1 MIGILSEDCCQCRPG
16 KKFFDRF
23 PGLDSA
29 ETRFDDTALFRRLT
43 SGGQLFLLFFILLF
57 LFTPVSSWAAKQ
69 YKVLV
74 VMSYEQDYPWA
85 QAIRRGID
93 QVLAGNSEIR
103 YFYMD
108 TKKDITGGRQKGRQ
122 AFELYRRW
130 RPDGVI
136 AVDDNAQSMFV
147 VPYLLDKV
155 DTPVMFCGVNADPQ
169 RYGYPGRNVSG
180 ILERLHIRESIVFAS
195 QLARVRTVCFL
206 MKKSPV
212 AALVRNQVDQEKET
226 YPAKTLGFYQP
237 STLDEALIRVDELKQ
252 RCDLLFLETL
262 EGIADAAG
270 KPVTSKEIVP
280 LVVKAFGG
288 PTAGSDLY
296 SVQYGVLCS
305 VIKSG
310 EEQGETAA
318 TMLLQAMSGAPVAE
332 IPITRNYRGK
342 RVLNVT
348 TMKNLGIRARPMLLR
363 GTQLIRT
370 TD

>member
-1 MIGILSEDCCQCRPG
+1 MIMKDDVSWSRTFCGTLILILFMLLSLLTP
-16 KKFFDRF
+16 
-23 PGLDSA
+23 A
-29 ETRFDDTALFRRLT
+29 TA
-43 SGGQLFLLFFILLF
+43 G
-57 LFTPVSSWAAKQ
+57 AAKQ

-74 VMSYEQDYPWA
+74 VMSYEQDYPWV

-93 QVLAGNSEIR
+93 QVLAGDCEIR
-103 YFYMD
+103 YFYLD
-108 TKKDITGGRQKGRQ
+108 TKKDIAGGRRKARQ
-122 AFELYRRW
+122 AYEVYRQW
-130 RPDGVI
+130 QPDGVI

-155 DTPVMFCGVNADPQ
+155 DTPVMFCGVNADPR
-169 RYGYPGRNVSG
+169 RYGYPGSNVSG
-180 ILERLHIRESIVFAS
+180 ILERLHIRESIVFAG
-195 QLARVRTVCFL
+195 QLSRIQTVCFL

-226 YPAKTLGFYQP
+226 YPAKSLGFYLP
-237 STLDEALIRVDELKQ
+237 ATLDEALVTVNDLRR
-252 RCDLLFLETL
+252 RCDLLFIETL
-262 EGIADAAG
+262 EGIPDGDG
-270 KPVTSKEIVP
+270 KPLTSKEVIP

-288 PTAGSDLY
+288 PTAGTDLH
-296 SVQYGVLCS
+296 SVRYGVLCS

-318 TMLLQAMSGAPVAE
+318 TKLLRAMTGTPVAE

-363 GTQLIRT
+363 GTQLVRIEE
-370 TD
+370 